1 MQTFFLPKNE
11 VKYAVFKT
19 VYSAPFFSFAFI
31 STKYKCIV
39 VQEYKYC
46 TNSVVHKAVDRQMC
60 CTV

>member
-19 VYSAPFFSFAFI
+19 VYSALFFSFAFI
-31 STKYKCIV
+31 STKYKYIV
-39 VQEYKYC
+39 VQEYRYC
-46 TNSVVHKAVDRQMC
+46 TNLFVHKAIDRQMY